1 MKKLFSAIG
10 KILGGL
16 VKFLQAALLLFF
28 IVIWVIALSGNRVEV
43 PESGA
48 LILAPSGVLVEQ
60 IEGSVADRAFAR
72 WQGMDQTQTLVQN
85 VTDSLKVAANDDRI
99 KAVVLDLRGL
109 QGGGV
114 TKLQVVAEA
123 LELVR
128 EAGKPIIAMADGYTQ
143 PQYYLAAHADE
154 VYMHELGF
162 VYIDGFGSF
171 RSYFKD
177 VLEKLYIDVNV
188 FRVGEYK
195 SFVEPFLRND
205 MSEEDKVATRQWLD
219 ALWLEFSSDIE
230 YARELPEGSLNAYA
244 NNAAVLLEAAGGDTA
259 VMAVEQGLVDGLMT
273 HQSFEDYIAGMVGYS
288 DEVAGLYEGIHFED
302 YLAAVGRPGAADE
315 FEQNVAVLVASGN
328 IVDGEAAPGTVGG
341 NTLAGLIREAT
352 YDDTVQAVVLQ
363 VDSPGGSMFASQV
376 VLDQIEVLQESGK
389 TFVVSMSSVAASG
402 GYYIAMSADE
412 IWASTATISGSIGV
426 GAIIPTFQRTL
437 NEAGINIDGF
447 GTTKMSGQ
455 LDPLRELGPDAKELL
470 QTGVD
475 QAYQVFIAKVAAARG
490 MEVSRVDDI
499 ARGRVWIGSDAQE
512 LGLVDYT
519 GTLDDAVASAAELA
533 GIDDDYGVRY
543 FDQELTPAELFLMQ
557 LAGGGAKIMSVL
569 GLSTSESHLNGAMK
583 LFEAQL
589 REFSLWNDPR
599 GIYFH
604 CDCVL

>member
-557 LAGGGAKIMSVL
+557 LAGGGAKIMSAL